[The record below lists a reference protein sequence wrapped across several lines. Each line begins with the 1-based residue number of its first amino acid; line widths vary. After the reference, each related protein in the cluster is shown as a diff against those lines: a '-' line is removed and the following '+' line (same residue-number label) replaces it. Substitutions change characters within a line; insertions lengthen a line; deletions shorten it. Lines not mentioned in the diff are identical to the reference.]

1 MAKLAKFRLGG
12 VSSGPA
18 IPPRPPSFDLGSVGR
33 SDAVRVAPQ
42 TVPSRPLSSPV
53 FLPAD
58 RQAIMSTNKSILTSL
73 TGRDS
78 LITCR
83 NSQGVEVRASP
94 LRMTRHLVVFEV
106 YNPFSI
112 LQLSEVMSP
121 FRILVNDRLIYSGRA
136 VVSSLVNTGI
146 LLVCEVSLDD
156 SAWLDVDVFSPTG
169 QRERLVGDFET
180 FLAESRKAQSVTPEF
195 KVVVADMQTLLTDL
209 RNWLEQ
215 VELGIRSAPSGDRGL
230 LERQVMDEL
239 SGPSM
244 PTMNELFGRLEAVA
258 RVLDPLVQPMYR
270 NYIKRQLHPLVLCS
284 PFAFRTY
291 QKPLGYA
298 GDYEMVNMILRDPH
312 EGASLFAKTVNLYFL
327 NSGPALAHR
336 NRIDYLVQVLREEAR
351 RVAPTG
357 RPLRVLNLG
366 CGPAGEVQRLLA
378 NDEISDLVD
387 LTLLDFNDET
397 LDYTRGR
404 LEELKARHHRRTPIH
419 FVKKSVHQLLKE
431 GARTTP
437 DHPGYDLIYCA
448 GLFDYLSNRVCQ
460 RLMNIFHEM
469 VLPSGLLVATNV
481 DPSNPARYGMEF
493 ILDWH
498 LTYRDSEQMK
508 LLHPTGVAAE
518 NIVTKSDDT
527 GVNIYLEV
535 RRSGRG

>member
-1 MAKLAKFRLGG
+1 
-12 VSSGPA
+12 
-18 IPPRPPSFDLGSVGR
+18 
-33 SDAVRVAPQ
+33 
-42 TVPSRPLSSPV
+42 
-53 FLPAD
+53 
-58 RQAIMSTNKSILTSL
+58 MSTTTSGL
-73 TGRDS
+73 IAPANRDS

-83 NSQGVEVRASP
+83 NSQGAEVRATP
-94 LRMTRHLVVFEV
+94 LRMTRHLAVFEV

-112 LQLSEVMSP
+112 VQLSEVLTP
-121 FRILVNDRLIYSGRA
+121 FRIVMNDRLVYSGRA

-156 SAWLDVDVFSPTG
+156 FAWLDVDVFSPTG
-169 QRERLVGDFET
+169 QRERLLGDFES
-180 FLAESRKAQSVTPEF
+180 FLVESRKIQSVSPDF
-195 KVVVADMQTLLTDL
+195 KVVVADMQTLLSDL

-215 VELGIRSAPSGDRGL
+215 VELGIRSAPSGDRAL
-230 LERQVMDEL
+230 LEREVIDEL
-239 SGPSM
+239 KGPIV
-244 PTMNELFGRLEAVA
+244 PTMNELFGRLELVA
-258 RVLDPLVQPMYR
+258 RQLEPELQPMHR
-270 NYIKRQLHPLVLCS
+270 TYIKRQLHPLVLCS
-284 PFAFRTY
+284 PFAFRTF

-336 NRIDYLVQVLREEAR
+336 NRIGYLIQMLRTETI
-351 RVAPTG
+351 RVSKEG

-366 CGPAGEVQRLLA
+366 CGPAGELQRLLEQ
-378 NDEISDLVD
+378 DEIIDGMD
-387 LTLLDFNDET
+387 ITLLDFNDET
-397 LDYTRGR
+397 LEYTRER
-404 LEELKARHHRRTPIH
+404 LEQLKARHHRQTSIRFI
-419 FVKKSVHQLLKE
+419 KKSVHQLLKE
-431 GARTTP
+431 GARAGP
-437 DHPGYDLIYCA
+437 DAPSFDLIYCA

-469 VLPSGLLVATNV
+469 VAPGGLLVATNV

-508 LLHPTGVAAE
+508 LLHPMGVAAE
-518 NIVTKSDDT
+518 NIVTKSDET

-535 RRSGRG
+535 RRPLRG

>member
-1 MAKLAKFRLGG
+1 MEAPERSIRGSCQTKSAGR
-12 VSSGPA
+12 PA
-18 IPPRPPSFDLGSVGR
+18 L
-33 SDAVRVAPQ
+33 
-42 TVPSRPLSSPV
+42 
-53 FLPAD
+53 
-58 RQAIMSTNKSILTSL
+58 MSTNKTNVITPA
-73 TGRDS
+73 GRDS

-83 NSQGVEVRASP
+83 NSQGAEVRATP

-112 LQLSEVMSP
+112 VQLSEVLSP
-121 FRILVNDRLIYSGRA
+121 FRIVVNDRLIYSGRA

-146 LLVCEVSLDD
+146 LLVCEVSLDE

-169 QRERLVGDFET
+169 QREKLVGDFEA
-180 FLAESRKAQSVTPEF
+180 FLAESRKIQSVSPEF

-215 VELGIRSAPSGDRGL
+215 VELGIRSAPSGDRAF

-239 SGPSM
+239 SRPII
-244 PTMNELFGRLEAVA
+244 PTMDELFGRLERVA
-258 RVLDPLVQPMYR
+258 RELEPSLQPMYR
-270 NYIKRQLHPLVLCS
+270 TYIKRQLHPLVLCS
-284 PFAFRTY
+284 PFAFRTF

-336 NRIDYLVQVLREEAR
+336 NRIQYLMEVLRGEAR
-351 RVAPTG
+351 RVAAAG

-366 CGPAGEVQRLLA
+366 CGPAGELQQLLA
-378 NDEISDLVD
+378 EDEVTDQMDI
-387 LTLLDFNDET
+387 TLLDFNDET
-397 LDYTRGR
+397 LEFARGR
-404 LEELKARHHRRTPIH
+404 MEELKTRHRRQTPIR
-419 FVKKSVHQLLKE
+419 FLKKSVHQLLKE
-431 GARTTP
+431 GARAGP
-437 DHPGYDLIYCA
+437 DQPGYDLIYCA

-460 RLMNIFHEM
+460 RLMNIFHDM
-469 VLPSGLLVATNV
+469 VSPAGLLVATNV

-498 LTYRDSEQMK
+498 LTYRDAEQMK
-508 LLHPTGVAAE
+508 LLHPTGVAAD

-535 RRSGRG
+535 RRSGGS

>member
-1 MAKLAKFRLGG
+1 
-12 VSSGPA
+12 
-18 IPPRPPSFDLGSVGR
+18 
-33 SDAVRVAPQ
+33 
-42 TVPSRPLSSPV
+42 
-53 FLPAD
+53 
-58 RQAIMSTNKSILTSL
+58 MSTNKSIVTSPA
-73 TGRDS
+73 GRDS

-83 NSQGVEVRASP
+83 NSQGIEVRATP
-94 LRMTRHLVVFEV
+94 LRMTRHLAVFEV

-112 LQLSEVMSP
+112 LQLSEVLNP
-121 FRILVNDRLIYSGRA
+121 FAILVNDRMIYSGRA

-156 SAWLDVDVFSPTG
+156 AAWLDVDVFSPTG
-169 QRERLVGDFET
+169 QRERLAGDFEL
-180 FLAESRKAQSVTPEF
+180 FLAESRRIQSVTPDF
-195 KVVVADMQTLLTDL
+195 KVVVADMQTVLTDL

-215 VELGIRSAPSGDRGL
+215 VELGIRSAPSGDRVV

-239 SGPSM
+239 RGPIM
-244 PTMNELFGRLEAVA
+244 PMMDDLFGRLERVA
-258 RVLDPLVQPMYR
+258 RGVEPSLQPMYR
-270 NYIKRQLHPLVLCS
+270 TYIKRQLHPLVLCS
-284 PFAFRTY
+284 PFAFRTF

-336 NRIDYLVQVLREEAR
+336 NRIQYLVEVLRTEAL
-351 RVAPTG
+351 RVAAAG

-366 CGPAGEVQRLLA
+366 CGPAGELQWLLEQDGLADRL
-378 NDEISDLVD
+378 EI
-387 LTLLDFNDET
+387 TLLDFNDET
-397 LDYTRGR
+397 LDFVRGR
-404 LEELKARHHRRTPIH
+404 LEGIKSRHRRQTAIRYL
-419 FVKKSVHQLLKE
+419 KKSVHQLLKE
-431 GARTTP
+431 GARAGP
-437 DHPGYDLIYCA
+437 EASHYDLIYCA

-469 VLPSGLLVATNV
+469 VAPGGLLVATNV
-481 DPSNPARYGMEF
+481 DPSNPARFGMEF

-508 LLHPTGVAAE
+508 LLHPIGVPVA
-518 NIVTKSDDT
+518 NISTKSDDT

-535 RRSGRG
+535 RNSVGT

>member
-1 MAKLAKFRLGG
+1 
-12 VSSGPA
+12 
-18 IPPRPPSFDLGSVGR
+18 
-33 SDAVRVAPQ
+33 
-42 TVPSRPLSSPV
+42 
-53 FLPAD
+53 
-58 RQAIMSTNKSILTSL
+58 MSTNTTIVNAPSS
-73 TGRDS
+73 RDS

-83 NSQGVEVRASP
+83 NSQGAEVRATP
-94 LRMTRHLVVFEV
+94 LRMTRHLAVFEV

-112 LQLSEVMSP
+112 VQLSEVLNP
-121 FRILVNDRLIYSGRA
+121 FRIVMNDRLIYAGRA

-146 LLVCEVSLDD
+146 LLVCEVSLDE

-169 QRERLVGDFET
+169 QRERLVGDFES
-180 FLAESRKAQSVTPEF
+180 FLAESRRIQSVTPEF
-195 KVVVADMQTLLTDL
+195 KVVVADMQTLLSDL

-215 VELGIRSAPSGDRGL
+215 VELGIRSAPSGDRTM
-230 LERQVMDEL
+230 LERQILDEL
-239 SGPSM
+239 SGPIM
-244 PTMNELFGRLEAVA
+244 PTMDELFGRLEAVA
-258 RVLDPLVQPMYR
+258 RQLDPALQPMYR
-270 NYIKRQLHPLVLCS
+270 TYIKRQLHPLVLCS

-336 NRIDYLVQVLREEAR
+336 NRIEYLMQVLRGEAS
-351 RVAPTG
+351 RVAAVG

-366 CGPAGEVQRLLA
+366 CGPAGELQRLLA
-378 NDEISDLVD
+378 QDDVSDRMD
-387 LTLLDFNDET
+387 ITLLDFNDET
-397 LDYTRGR
+397 LEFTRGR
-404 LEELKARHHRRTPIH
+404 LESLKAEHHRHTPIR

-431 GARTTP
+431 GARAGP
-437 DHPGYDLIYCA
+437 DQPGYDLIYCA

-469 VLPSGLLVATNV
+469 VAPGGLLVATNV

-508 LLHPTGVAAE
+508 LLHPTGVATE
-518 NIVTKSDDT
+518 NISTKSDDT

-535 RRSGRG
+535 RRSVGR

>member
-1 MAKLAKFRLGG
+1 
-12 VSSGPA
+12 
-18 IPPRPPSFDLGSVGR
+18 
-33 SDAVRVAPQ
+33 
-42 TVPSRPLSSPV
+42 
-53 FLPAD
+53 
-58 RQAIMSTNKSILTSL
+58 MSTNKTIRIAA

-83 NSQGVEVRASP
+83 NSQGAEVRATP
-94 LRMTRHLVVFEV
+94 LRMTRHLAVLEV

-112 LQLSEVMSP
+112 VQLSEVLSH
-121 FRILVNDRLIYSGRA
+121 FRIVINDRPIYSGRA

-146 LLVCEVSLDD
+146 LLVCEVSLEE
-156 SAWLDVDVFSPTG
+156 SAWLDVEVFSPSG
-169 QRERLVGDFET
+169 QREKLVGDFEA
-180 FLAESRKAQSVTPEF
+180 FLAESQRIHSVTPEF

-215 VELGIRSAPSGDRGL
+215 VELGIRSAPSGDRAL
-230 LERQVMDEL
+230 LEREIMEEL
-239 SGPSM
+239 SQPIM
-244 PTMNELFGRLEAVA
+244 PTMNELFGRLESVA
-258 RVLDPLVQPMYR
+258 RQLDPSLQPMHR
-270 NYIKRQLHPLVLCS
+270 TYIKRQLHPLVLCS
-284 PFAFRTY
+284 PFAFRTF

-298 GDYEMVNMILRDPH
+298 GDYEMVNMILRDPL

-327 NSGPALAHR
+327 NSSPALAHR
-336 NRIDYLVQVLREEAR
+336 NRIDYLMQVLRAEGR
-351 RVAPTG
+351 RVASTG

-366 CGPAGEVQRLLA
+366 CGPAGEIQQLLA
-378 NDEISDLVD
+378 QEPIADQMDI
-387 LTLLDFNDET
+387 TLLDFNDET
-397 LDYTRGR
+397 LEFTRGR
-404 LEELKARHHRRTPIH
+404 LNELKTQHHRQTPIR

-431 GARTTP
+431 GARFSP
-437 DHPGYDLIYCA
+437 NQPSYDLIYCA

-469 VLPSGLLVATNV
+469 VSPDGLLVATNV

-498 LTYRDSEQMK
+498 LTYRDSRQML
-508 LLHPTGVAAE
+508 LLHPSGVAAR

-535 RRSGRG
+535 RRSAGN